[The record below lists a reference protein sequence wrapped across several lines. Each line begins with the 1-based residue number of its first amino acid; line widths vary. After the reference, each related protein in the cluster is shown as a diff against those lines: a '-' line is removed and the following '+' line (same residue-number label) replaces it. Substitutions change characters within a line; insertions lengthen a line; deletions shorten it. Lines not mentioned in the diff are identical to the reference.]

1 MASHSYPVL
10 GAGLRTRHFAHLLER
25 PRTRIEWFEAIS
37 ENFMNSRG
45 RPLRVLEAVRR
56 DYPVALH
63 GVSMSIAS
71 TDGPDAAYLRRL
83 SDLIDRIDP
92 FVVSDHLCFSRY
104 RQHYLHDLLPFPLTE
119 RALDVVAHNV
129 DRVQSYLGRRIAL
142 ENASVYLAF
151 SRSEMSEAEFMRR
164 LVERTGCGILLDLN
178 NLYVNRRNTGAD
190 PLEYF
195 EKLSPDSIL
204 QMHLAGYSDP
214 GTFYFDTH
222 SAPVYDPVWDL
233 FKRAMRLYPMV
244 PVCIEWDEDI
254 PDFDVLEEEV
264 DKARSIRR
272 EVIAEDRDYVGFLSQ
287 RTDAPAF
294 FERNRDVP
302 LDDVPT
308 DAHLDS
314 VQRGFRELLHTGLP
328 HLEEEFRPAGEL
340 EEEEALRLYASGYV
354 ARREDVLTEN
364 YRGTLRLLGAR
375 QFYERAHA
383 YLNTALST
391 EYDLNRFGRS
401 FPEFLREQ
409 EGLIVS
415 LAARCA
421 DLDRAFVDVFHEP
434 AGAALPA
441 DRLRLDG
448 NSDIII
454 SLNPSLVM
462 LALDMP
468 VYDLWKR
475 GFGEVQS
482 EPNADPT
489 VTEPQAAERGQA
501 GKEHLL
507 VYRREEGVFV
517 LVVPEWQF
525 DLLSTLQKGYTLMSS
540 IERHEEH
547 IPDPG
552 ALGLFFR
559 SLLDE
564 AVIVDVQPV

>member
-222 SAPVYDPVWDL
+222 SAPVYEPVWDL
-233 FKRAMRLYPMV
+233 FRQAMRLYPMV

-254 PDFDVLEEEV
+254 PEFAVLEDEV
-264 DKARSIRR
+264 DKARAIRR
-272 EVIAEDRDYVGFLSQ
+272 TVIAEDRDYVGFLPHRERWPS
-287 RTDAPAF
+287 D
-294 FERNRDVP
+294 FERRRDLP
-302 LDDVPT
+302 MDDVPA
-308 DAHLDS
+308 DAELDA
-314 VQRGFRELLHTGLP
+314 VQRSFRDLLHTGLP
-328 HLEEEFRPAGEL
+328 SLDTPFRPAGEL
-340 EEEEALRLYASGYV
+340 AELDALRLYASGYV
-354 ARREDVLTEN
+354 ARREDVLRET
-364 YRGTLRLLGAR
+364 YRGAMRLLGAR
-375 QFYERAHA
+375 RFYELAHD
-383 YLNTALST
+383 YLNSVFST

-401 FPEFLREQ
+401 FPEFLREHGDILT
-409 EGLIVS
+409 ELS
-415 LAARCA
+415 ACCA

-434 AGAALPA
+434 AGRAVPA
-441 DRLRLDG
+441 DRMHLDG
-448 NSDIII
+448 ESDVALT
-454 SLNPSLVM
+454 LNPSLVL

-475 GFGEVQS
+475 GFGNVEA
-482 EPNADPT
+482 EPDN
-489 VTEPQAAERGQA
+489 EPALTDDQTKARLHS
-501 GKEHLL
+501 GKEYLL
-507 VYRREEGVFV
+507 IYRREEGVFV

-525 DLLSTLQKGYTLMSS
+525 DLVSSVHKGYTLMSA
-540 IERHEEH
+540 IDRHEEH

-552 ALGLFFR
+552 ELGLFFR
-559 SLLDE
+559 TLMDE
-564 AVIVDVQPV
+564 AVIVDVHSL

>member
-1 MASHSYPVL
+1 MASRSYPVL

-25 PRTRIEWFEAIS
+25 PQTRIDWFEAIS

-45 RPLRVLEAVRR
+45 RPLRVLETVRR

-71 TDGPDAAYLRRL
+71 TDGLDAAYLRSL

-178 NLYVNRRNTGAD
+178 NLYVNHRNTGAD

-195 EKLSPDSIL
+195 EKLPPDSIL
-204 QMHLAGYSDP
+204 QMHLAGYSDS
-214 GTFYFDTH
+214 GKFYFDTH

-233 FKRAMRLYPMV
+233 FRRAMRLYPMV

-254 PDFDVLEEEV
+254 PDFDVLEAEV
-264 DKARSIRR
+264 DRARSIRLM
-272 EVIAEDRDYVGFLSQ
+272 VIAEDRDYVGFLSQ
-287 RTDAPAF
+287 RDAPAF

-302 LDDVPT
+302 LNDVPA
-308 DAHLDS
+308 DAHLDA
-314 VQRGFRELLHTGLP
+314 VQRGFCELLHTGLP
-328 HLEEEFRPAGEL
+328 RLDEGFRPAGEL

-354 ARREDVLTEN
+354 ARREDALTEN
-364 YRGTLRLLGAR
+364 YRRTLRLLGAR
-375 QFYERAHA
+375 QFYEKAHA

-391 EYDLNRFGRS
+391 DYDLNRFGRS

-415 LAARCA
+415 LAAQCA
-421 DLDRAFVDVFHEP
+421 VLDRAFVDVFHEP
-434 AGAALPA
+434 AGTPR

-448 NSDIII
+448 NSDIMV

-482 EPNADPT
+482 EPNANPT
-489 VTEPQAAERGQA
+489 VTEQEAVVRERA

-540 IERHEEH
+540 IERHEEN
-547 IPDPG
+547 IPDPE
-552 ALGLFFR
+552 ALGSFFR
-559 SLLDE
+559 SLVNE
-564 AVIVDVQPV
+564 AIIVDVQPV